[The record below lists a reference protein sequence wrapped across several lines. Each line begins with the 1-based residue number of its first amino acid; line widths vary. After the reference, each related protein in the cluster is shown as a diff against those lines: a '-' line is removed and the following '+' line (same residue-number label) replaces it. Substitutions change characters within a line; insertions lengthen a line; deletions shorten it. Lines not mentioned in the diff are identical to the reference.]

1 MKINSILIL
10 LFLCAFSQ
18 AQNTNSLI
26 RKGNNAYAD
35 STYVEAENIY
45 REALQKNQ
53 NSFTPSFN
61 LADATYKQEKYS
73 DASIQF
79 EASLK
84 KATNKKD
91 KAKSYHNL
99 GNSLFNE
106 DKLEESIQAYKNALK
121 SNPDDMDTKYN
132 LAFAQRLKK
141 QNEQNQEQDK
151 KEEEQEEEKEQE
163 KKEEQE
169 KEQEKKEEQEQNSDS
184 KEDKKEEPKEP
195 KDPNEMT
202 EEEAKQML
210 DALQQQEKEL
220 QQDLQ
225 KKKGKA
231 SKIKIEKDW

>member
-163 KKEEQE
+163 KEEQE
-169 KEQEKKEEQEQNSDS
+169 KKQEKKEEQEQNSDS